1 MGSIYSSRIVCARNR
16 PKPLHNIPVLFTAT
30 DECVSLPQYSAV
42 LHPQGTTEVFDG
54 DIVILNCSTNLPTP
68 SPSLWEINDELF
80 PVTLL
85 PPEFTA
91 NGFILEFEAVG
102 EVKFRCVFR
111 IFLDRAVVD
120 ICSNYNTIQ
129 VEGIRGKSKIGT

>member
-1 MGSIYSSRIVCARNR
+1 MN
-16 PKPLHNIPVLFTAT
+16 P
-30 DECVSLPQYSAV
+30 PQYSAV

-54 DIVILNCSTNLPTP
+54 DPVTLNCSTNLPTP

-91 NGFILEFEAVG
+91 NGSILQFEAVG
-102 EVKFRCVFR
+102 EVKFRCLFR
-111 IFLDRAVVD
+111 IFLNGAVVD
-120 ICSNYNTIQ
+120 ICSNYTTIE
-129 VEGIRGKSKIGT
+129 VEDIRGKSKINR